1 MGVLSQYIERAEK
14 DGGAGIATVQVS
26 LIRPVTEAVRPPR
39 ALWVPFPFGR
49 PLGPPNR
56 PDVQLDVLRQTLGL
70 VDQPTAPALIDYPD
84 NVNGDDIPSEEGWS
98 CPVTFPTVEP
108 NTQSEYLKAQLRTEA
123 QLLRPWFDEGLRVRG
138 RTTVGTSGKGAD
150 SIGEMLEILVTFSV
164 DAGMKVPDGYNH
176 PMPQLLRHLVA
187 DIRAFY
193 SEAAISKPGVRF
205 PSPTDLEEWFFL
217 ETVAGDVFYQVRER
231 LLSADM
237 IDLIANGLDDDE
249 IDSRLVLMAGTTTH
263 MADEV
268 VRKPGISR
276 KLLQDSA
283 EEFRAGLVGR
293 LSRSIVPIVMRDR
306 RSERTKSAGAF

>member
-123 QLLRPWFDEGLRVRG
+123 QLLRP
-138 RTTVGTSGKGAD
+138 
-150 SIGEMLEILVTFSV
+150 IG
-164 DAGMKVPDGYNH
+164 
-176 PMPQLLRHLVA
+176 
-187 DIRAFY
+187 
-193 SEAAISKPGVRF
+193 
-205 PSPTDLEEWFFL
+205 
-217 ETVAGDVFYQVRER
+217 
-231 LLSADM
+231 
-237 IDLIANGLDDDE
+237 
-249 IDSRLVLMAGTTTH
+249 
-263 MADEV
+263 
-268 VRKPGISR
+268 
-276 KLLQDSA
+276 
-283 EEFRAGLVGR
+283 
-293 LSRSIVPIVMRDR
+293 
-306 RSERTKSAGAF
+306 